1 MITNHKSINTNTK
14 KTLSDD
20 VNKTWRCTVGI
31 LLTVLLLL
39 RSYKEKKKEKKKTLK
54 TATKKSSI
62 TILLAILL
70 RLWLSVLLAVLCKQN
85 HDFLNEKR
93 KKEKEK
99 DEEISYAAEDTVERD
114 ILAEDILAEDILVL
128 RKGNNEKKVTRN
140 VEKRTNKSYEDTVEV
155 AL

>member
-1 MITNHKSINTNTK
+1 MHRRDSVDRIVAAEELQRRK
-14 KTLSDD
+14 K
-20 VNKTWRCTVGI
+20 R
-31 LLTVLLLL
+31 
-39 RSYKEKKKEKKKTLK
+39 EKKTLK
-54 TATKKSSI
+54 TAKKKSSI

-128 RKGNNEKKVTRN
+128 RKGNNEKKEQGMWKREQTNLTRILLRLHC
-140 VEKRTNKSYEDTVEV
+140 ERKKPPIKSYKQ
-155 AL
+155 